1 VTDPGAKQHDPQ
13 VQVARINRTG
23 TIITAV
29 IGGVV
34 TVTAAVI
41 TGVVTHNNDVSG
53 AASAAPTTVTVSVP
67 APAAAPG
74 PDSSSSPAGPPAADG
89 GQPVWNLPSS
99 GSGIYF
105 STGPQTV
112 VGQSYPEAL
121 YSNDSILCGLA
132 PYAATYQTDG
142 KYNHFT
148 AKVAATSGNKGTA
161 AVFSLADANGG
172 PLGNPVTVQVG
183 QPPQDMDV
191 SIDAAQQIS
200 LIIAGP
206 AGSGCMTETG
216 MFIDPEVS

>member
-74 PDSSSSPAGPPAADG
+74 PASAGPSSTTDAPAPAGG
-89 GQPVWNLPSS
+89 HPVWNLPTTQ
-99 GSGIYF
+99 GYF
-105 STGPQTV
+105 PLSTGPQTV
-112 VGQSYPEAL
+112 AGHKYVETL
-121 YSNDSILCGLA
+121 YGAGLLCDTV
-132 PYAATYQTDG
+132 PVSTHYQTDG
-142 KYNHFT
+142 KYSRFT
-148 AKVAATSGNKGTA
+148 AEVAVVSGGDGMT
-161 AVFSLADANGG
+161 AVFSVQDSTGHT
-172 PLGNPVTVQVG
+172 LGDPVTAQLG
-183 QPPQDMDV
+183 QPPQAMDV
-191 SIDAAQQIS
+191 PI
-200 LIIAGP
+200 GP
-206 AGSGCMTETG
+206 VEEITLVITGGADGCQTG
-216 MFIDPEVS
+216 TGAFIDPEVS